1 MAQVATHPPRFVL
14 FVNFPELMV
23 DSYKKYMINQ
33 FREEY
38 SFKGVPLVFDLRGKH
53 QRDLDEPTVVVTKHQ
68 QGRQGCNSR
77 YPCLNKERCHDVAG
91 SCIRKGVSY
100 ACHVESDDSQQIL
113 MRI

>member
-68 QGRQGCNSR
+68 QGRQEPKDKVIVDDGEVDEEFDLDAL
-77 YPCLNKERCHDVAG
+77 PDLQEEVDP
-91 SCIRKGVSY
+91 SY
-100 ACHVESDDSQQIL
+100 FS
-113 MRI
+113 